1 MIPQNIITALLL
13 LIIVP
18 THIFALS
25 TPSSSSSSSV
35 VITTKSTHQKI
46 IRIGT
51 RPSPLAKIQANT
63 VANAL
68 QTILHSSNDETI
80 IEIIEITSTG
90 DQSQYQYQ
98 YQNQSQS
105 QSQSQSSSMYSTSSS
120 NSNTSISIQTQ
131 PLAVQAVDFTGTLD
145 HALLNNEI
153 DIAVHSLKDI
163 PPSKRWR
170 TGIEI
175 ASCLEREDP
184 LDVLVVRVPVQP
196 ISSTSSSSSSSTSS
210 SSSPDLCTTR
220 TIQNLPRGTRV
231 GTSSVRRQA
240 QLLHLR
246 NDLELVNLRG
256 NVGSRLNALED
267 GTVDAL
273 LLASAG
279 LNRLIAVAT
288 SSSSSAAASM
298 NSTNASTC
306 DDTTS
311 TSTSTSTST
320 KRQPVFYHPNLNLCW
335 SDIPPEE
342 LLSGACQG
350 IVASTCRSEDR
361 TTLNLLREIDH
372 CDSSIAAAAE
382 RSFLDGLDSFRPA
395 LALHESQGSSEW
407 IGRPPLA
414 ALLRR
419 EVNVKANVNTST
431 STVGDEGWIFQGILA
446 RPDGSRVL
454 KTLEKVNGVLSIKDA
469 KTLGRDQAKK
479 LLLEAGYDFYQL

>member
-1 MIPQNIITALLL
+1 MILPQNIIPALLL
-13 LIIVP
+13 LILAP
-18 THIFALS
+18 TNILALS
-25 TPSSSSSSSV
+25 TTTTTTSSV
-35 VITTKSTHQKI
+35 TTQQKT

-51 RPSPLAKIQANT
+51 RPSPLAKIQANA

-68 QTILHSSNDETI
+68 QKILQYSHDDTI
-80 IEIIEITSTG
+80 IEIIEILSTG
-90 DQSQYQYQ
+90 DQSQ
-98 YQNQSQS
+98 
-105 QSQSQSSSMYSTSSS
+105 SSASTSPGASFSSSS
-120 NSNTSISIQTQ
+120 NIQTQ
-131 PLAVQAVDFTGTLD
+131 PLAVQSVDFTGTLD

-163 PPSKRWR
+163 PPINRWR

-184 LDVLVVRVPVQP
+184 LDVLVLVVPKMKDDTGDP
-196 ISSTSSSSSSSTSS
+196 SSSSSSSS
-210 SSSPDLCTTR
+210 SSSPDLCT
-220 TIQNLPRGTRV
+220 IQNLPKGARV

-279 LNRLIAVAT
+279 LNRLIA
-288 SSSSSAAASM
+288 
-298 NSTNASTC
+298 STGIG
-306 DDTTS
+306 
-311 TSTSTSTST
+311 T
-320 KRQPVFYHPNLNLCW
+320 KRQDTDNDDGLAFYPNLCW
-335 SDIPPEE
+335 SDIPAEE

-350 IVASTCRSEDR
+350 IVASTCRSSDSA
-361 TTLNLLREIDH
+361 TLKLLGEIDH

-382 RSFLDGLDSFRPA
+382 RSFLDCLDSFRPA
-395 LALHESQGSSEW
+395 LYEGSFEW

-419 EVNVKANVNTST
+419 EVIGNASASASKSSRTG
-431 STVGDEGWIFQGILA
+431 GDVGWIFQGILA

-454 KTLEKVNGVLSIKDA
+454 KTLERVTGVLSIEDA

-479 LLLEAGYDFYQL
+479 LLLEAGSDFYQL

>member
-1 MIPQNIITALLL
+1 MIPQNIIAALLL
-13 LIIVP
+13 LIVAP
-18 THIFALS
+18 TNILALS
-25 TPSSSSSSSV
+25 TSSSSV
-35 VITTKSTHQKI
+35 TTQQKT

-51 RPSPLAKIQANT
+51 RPSPLAKIQANA

-68 QTILHSSNDETI
+68 QKILQSSNDDTI
-80 IEIIEITSTG
+80 IEIIEILSTG
-90 DQSQYQYQ
+90 DQSQ
-98 YQNQSQS
+98 
-105 QSQSQSSSMYSTSSS
+105 SSTSSTSSKSTSSS
-120 NSNTSISIQTQ
+120 SSNTIQAQ
-131 PLAVQAVDFTGTLD
+131 PLAVQSVDFTGTLD

-163 PPSKRWR
+163 PPSNRWR

-184 LDVLVVRVPVQP
+184 LDVLVVPVPKKKDGTGDP
-196 ISSTSSSSSSSTSS
+196 C
-210 SSSPDLCTTR
+210 LC
-220 TIQNLPRGTRV
+220 TIQNLPKGARV

-246 NDLELVNLRG
+246 KDLELVNLRG

-279 LNRLIAVAT
+279 LNRLIA
-288 SSSSSAAASM
+288 
-298 NSTNASTC
+298 STAI
-306 DDTTS
+306 DTN
-311 TSTSTSTST
+311 T
-320 KRQPVFYHPNLNLCW
+320 KRQAFYPNLCW
-335 SDIPPEE
+335 SDIPAEE

-350 IVASTCRSEDR
+350 IVASTCRSTDS

-395 LALHESQGSSEW
+395 LYEGSSEW

-419 EVNVKANVNTST
+419 EVIVNTSASV
-431 STVGDEGWIFQGILA
+431 STVGEVGWIFQGILA

-454 KTLEKVNGVLSIKDA
+454 KTLEKVTGVLSIEDA
-469 KTLGRDQAKK
+469 NILGRDQAKK
-479 LLLEAGYDFYQL
+479 LLLEAGSDFYQL